1 MGQIQY
7 GGKTII
13 GLYKEDTNNSRYW
26 LDEIEK
32 IKRRGLKK
40 VIYVSTENNKKLEQ
54 AFKIVYNPIV
64 EISIGEQVE
73 KIATYTQY
81 RWKSAGERE
90 LVKAY
95 LSETEEEYEE
105 KMKEIKE
112 KYKNNQIGLM
122 LIKEFEANAQKRI
135 KEPKE
140 IRHLICS
147 YSTKLNLK
155 RMIVNVQN
163 EYEEIKDLED
173 LFEKRREYF
182 STFERTRIYSKLE
195 WTGILNELIKTKYEE
210 IKEYI

>member
-1 MGQIQY
+1 M
-7 GGKTII
+7 
-13 GLYKEDTNNSRYW
+13 
-26 LDEIEK
+26 EK

-40 VIYVSTENNKKLEQ
+40 VIYVSIENNKRLEQ

-81 RWKSAGERE
+81 KWKSEGERE

-95 LSETEEEYEE
+95 LSETEEEY
-105 KMKEIKE
+105 KQRMSTIKE
-112 KYKNNQIGLM
+112 KYKSNKIGM
-122 LIKEFEANAQKRI
+122 ILIEEFEESTKNRI

-147 YSTKLNLK
+147 YSTKLRLK
-155 RMIVNVQN
+155 RMLVDVQN
-163 EYEEIKDLED
+163 EYETVKDIED

-195 WTGILNELIKTKYEE
+195 WTGILNELIKVKYEE
-210 IKEYI
+210 IKEYV

>member
-1 MGQIQY
+1 M
-7 GGKTII
+7 
-13 GLYKEDTNNSRYW
+13 
-26 LDEIEK
+26 
-32 IKRRGLKK
+32 
-40 VIYVSTENNKKLEQ
+40 IYVSIENNKRLEQ

-173 LFEKRREYF
+173 LFKKRREYF